1 VPHCTADSI
10 NMTYKSYVFSLTL
23 RVVGLLIS
31 LTLLAFGIA
40 WINTYA
46 IIGGSIFSLIVIYN
60 FYRFVIKRFVEM
72 DDFFESVKY
81 RDFSRWFVETKG
93 PQDIRELHKG
103 FNLVNKTI
111 KAIDSERQAQFVYLQ
126 KILEM
131 VNIGIIAYNV
141 ESGDVL
147 WANDSFLKTL
157 DFPSF
162 KNISFVEKR
171 RPNIYDEL
179 FETYHSNTASVTL
192 EMRQETLK
200 VLISDT
206 VFEMEEHSFKL
217 IVLQN
222 IEETLNRNES
232 EAWKKLL
239 SVMTHEIMNSIAP
252 ITSLAETLQNN
263 IQDSMAHP
271 ETDNLELEDVN
282 AGLNSIKKRSEGL
295 MKFAKTYR
303 SLNKVTHV
311 NKTKIKASD
320 LFSSISELMKPSFEE
335 KEIELT
341 FKLKDPNLVFEID
354 SYLIEQVLIN
364 LILNAIDA
372 TETVSNPQIVVSAN
386 IGHKGTAQIRVMDNG
401 GGIPTEIMDS
411 IFIPFFSTKKTGS
424 GIGLSLCK
432 QIMLLHGG
440 KIQLRSSENKG
451 TEVSLVF

>member
-1 VPHCTADSI
+1 M
-10 NMTYKSYVFSLTL
+10 NYKSYLLLLSL
-23 RVVGLLIS
+23 RVLGLLLA

-40 WINTYA
+40 WYNTYA
-46 IIGGSIFSLIVIYN
+46 IIGGAIISVIAVYN
-60 FYRFVIKRFVEM
+60 LYRFVIKRFVEV

-147 WANDSFLKTL
+147 WSNDSFLKTL

-162 KNISFVEKR
+162 KNISFIEKR
-171 RPNIYDEL
+171 RPKIYDEL

-192 EMRQETLK
+192 ELRQETLK

-206 VFEMEEHSFKL
+206 VFEIEDHSFKL

-252 ITSLAETLQNN
+252 ITSLAETLQHN
-263 IQDSMAHP
+263 IQHS
-271 ETDNLELEDVN
+271 LEQSQPDTLDLEDIN
-282 AGLNSIKKRSEGL
+282 SGLNSIKRRSEGL

-311 NKTKIKASD
+311 NKTKIKISD
-320 LFSSISELMKPSFEE
+320 LFGSILELMKPSLEDKEVSLIFE
-335 KEIELT
+335 LN
-341 FKLKDPNLVFEID
+341 DPNLTFEVD

-372 TETVSNPQIVVSAN
+372 TEKVTNPQVLISAN
-386 IGHKGTAQIRVMDNG
+386 ISHKGTGQIKVMDNG
-401 GGIPTEIMDS
+401 SGIPAEIMDS
-411 IFIPFFSTKKTGS
+411 IFVPFFSTKKTGS

-440 KIQLRSSENKG
+440 KIQLISSETKG
-451 TEVSLVF
+451 TTVSLLF

>member
-1 VPHCTADSI
+1 
-10 NMTYKSYVFSLTL
+10 MTYKSYLLSLSLRVLGLLLTL
-23 RVVGLLIS
+23 TFLAYGIVSRNILAILSGA
-31 LTLLAFGIA
+31 TLSVIA
-40 WINTYA
+40 VYK
-46 IIGGSIFSLIVIYN
+46 LHH
-60 FYRFVIKRFVEM
+60 FVIKRFVEM

-93 PQDIRELHKG
+93 PQDLRQLHKG
-103 FNLVNKTI
+103 FNMVNKTI

-141 ESGDVL
+141 ESGEVL

-162 KNISFVEKR
+162 KNISFIEKR
-171 RPNIYDEL
+171 RPQLYDEL

-206 VFEMEEHSFKL
+206 VFEMDDHSFKL

-252 ITSLAETLQNN
+252 ITSLAETLQGN
-263 IQDSMAHP
+263 IQEAMEQP
-271 ETDNLELEDVN
+271 ETAALELEDIN

-311 NKTKIKASD
+311 NKTKIKLSN
-320 LFSSISELMKPSFEE
+320 LFNSINELMKPSLED
-335 KEIELT
+335 KKVALI
-341 FKLKDPNLVFEID
+341 FKLNDPNLTFELD
-354 SYLIEQVLIN
+354 AYLIEQVLIN

-372 TETVSNPQIVVSAN
+372 TNAVDQPQVFVSADLT
-386 IGHKGTAQIRVMDNG
+386 HKGTGQIKVVDNG
-401 GGIPTEIMDS
+401 SGIPAEIMDS
-411 IFIPFFSTKKTGS
+411 IFVPFFSTKKSGS

-440 KIQLRSSENKG
+440 KIQLQSLEDEG
-451 TEVSLVF
+451 TTVSLLF

>member
-1 VPHCTADSI
+1 MI
-10 NMTYKSYVFSLTL
+10 YKSYFFSIFL
-23 RVVGLLIS
+23 RVLGLLFCIS
-31 LTLLAFGIA
+31 LLAFGLVYK
-40 WINTYA
+40 NTYA
-46 IIGGSIFSLIVIYN
+46 IIGGSILSVFAFYKLYKFSV
-60 FYRFVIKRFVEM
+60 RRFVEM

-93 PQDIRELHKG
+93 PQDIRQLHKG

-147 WANDSFLKTL
+147 WANDSLLKIIDL
-157 DFPSF
+157 PHF
-162 KNISFVEKR
+162 KNIKFVESRK
-171 RPNIYDEL
+171 PEVFDEL
-179 FETYHSNTASVTL
+179 FETYHSNSVSVTL

-206 VFEMEEHSFKL
+206 VFEMDDNSFKL
-217 IVLQN
+217 IVVQN

-252 ITSLAETLQNN
+252 ISSLAETLQNN
-263 IQDSMAHP
+263 VQQSIENPHI
-271 ETDNLELEDVN
+271 EKLELEDVN
-282 AGLNSIKKRSEGL
+282 AGLNSIKRRSEGL

-311 NKTKIKASD
+311 NKTTVKASD
-320 LFSSISELMKPSFEE
+320 LFNSINELMKPSLEQKKIDLNFE
-335 KEIELT
+335 
-341 FKLKDPNLVFEID
+341 LKDSNLQFEID

-364 LILNAIDA
+364 LILNAIEA
-372 TETVSNPQIVVSAN
+372 TEKVSEPNIIVSAN
-386 IGHKGTAQIRVMDNG
+386 INQSGSAQISVSDNG
-401 GGIPTEIMDS
+401 CGIPSEIMDS

-424 GIGLSLCK
+424 GIGLSVSK
-432 QIMLLHGG
+432 QVMLLHGG
-440 KIQLRSSENKG
+440 KIKIQNNRIKG
-451 TEVSLVF
+451 ASVILIF

>member
-1 VPHCTADSI
+1 
-10 NMTYKSYVFSLTL
+10 MTYKSYLFSLTL
-23 RVVGLLIS
+23 RVLGLLIS
-31 LTLLAFGIA
+31 LTILAFGIA
-40 WINTYA
+40 LPNTYA
-46 IIGGSIFSLIVIYN
+46 IIAGSILSLIAVYN
-60 FYRFVIKRFVEM
+60 LYRFVIKRFIEM

-81 RDFSRWFVETKG
+81 RDFSRWFVEDKG
-93 PQDIRELHKG
+93 PQDVRELHKG

-147 WANDSFLKTL
+147 WANDSLLKTL

-171 RPNIYDEL
+171 RPKIYDEL
-179 FETYHSNTASVTL
+179 FETYHSNTTSVNL
-192 EMRQETLK
+192 DLMQETIK

-206 VFEMEEHSFKL
+206 VFEMEDNSFKL
-217 IVLQN
+217 IVVQN

-252 ITSLAETLQNN
+252 ISSLAETLQTN
-263 IQDSMAHP
+263 IKECLKNP
-271 ETDNLELEDVN
+271 EPQKLEFEDIN

-311 NKTKIKASD
+311 NKTTIKAVD
-320 LFSSISELMKPSFEE
+320 LFQSISELMKPSLEQKTVNLVFD
-335 KEIELT
+335 
-341 FKLKDPNLVFEID
+341 LKDPNLLLEID

-372 TETVSNPQIVVSAN
+372 IQTVPNPTIQVSASIDHN
-386 IGHKGTAQIRVMDNG
+386 AKSQIKVIDNG
-401 GGIPTEIMDS
+401 TGIPAEIMDS
-411 IFIPFFSTKKTGS
+411 IFVPFFSTKKTGS
-424 GIGLSLCK
+424 GIGLSLSK

-440 KIQLRSSENKG
+440 KIQIQNNSESG
-451 TEVSLVF
+451 TVVSLIF

>member
-1 VPHCTADSI
+1 M
-10 NMTYKSYVFSLTL
+10 NYKNYLFLLTL
-23 RVVGLLIS
+23 RVLGLLLA
-31 LTLLAFGIA
+31 LTLLAFGTA
-40 WINTYA
+40 WFNTYA
-46 IIGGSIFSLIVIYN
+46 IIGGAIISVIAVYN
-60 FYRFVIKRFVEM
+60 LYRFVIKRFVEV

-93 PQDIRELHKG
+93 PPDIRELHKG

-111 KAIDSERQAQFVYLQ
+111 KTIDSERQAQFVYLQ

-147 WANDSFLKTL
+147 WSNDSFLKTL

-162 KNISFVEKR
+162 KNISFIEKR
-171 RPNIYDEL
+171 RPKIYDEL

-192 EMRQETLK
+192 ELRQETLK

-206 VFEMEEHSFKL
+206 VFELEDHSFKL

-252 ITSLAETLQNN
+252 ITSLAETLQHN
-263 IQDSMAHP
+263 IQHSLKQP
-271 ETDNLELEDVN
+271 EALDLEDIN
-282 AGLNSIKKRSEGL
+282 SGLNSIKRRSEGL

-311 NKTKIKASD
+311 NKTKIKISD
-320 LFSSISELMKPSFEE
+320 LFGSILELMKPSLED
-335 KEIELT
+335 KEVSLT
-341 FKLKDPNLVFEID
+341 FELNDPNLIFEVD

-372 TETVSNPQIVVSAN
+372 TEKVSNPQVLITASLS
-386 IGHKGTAQIRVMDNG
+386 HKGTGQIKVMDNG
-401 GGIPTEIMDS
+401 SGIPTEIMDS
-411 IFIPFFSTKKTGS
+411 IFVPFFSTKKTGS

-440 KIQLRSSENKG
+440 KIQLISTEREG
-451 TEVSLVF
+451 TTVSLLF

>member
-1 VPHCTADSI
+1 MI
-10 NMTYKSYVFSLTL
+10 YKSYLFSLII
-23 RVVGLLIS
+23 RVLSLLIA
-31 LTLLAFGIA
+31 LTLLAFGIVKM
-40 WINTYA
+40 NTYA
-46 IIGGSIFSLIVIYN
+46 IIGGVMASIFAVSYLYQ
-60 FYRFVIKRFVEM
+60 FVIKRFLEV
-72 DDFFESVKY
+72 DDFFESIKY

-93 PQDIRELHKG
+93 PQDIRQLHKG

-111 KAIDSERQAQFVYLQ
+111 KAIDNERQAQFVYLQ

-141 ESGDVL
+141 ETGDVL
-147 WANDSFLKTL
+147 WVNDSFLKTL

-162 KNISFVEKR
+162 KNISFIEKR
-171 RPNIYDEL
+171 KPNIYDEL

-206 VFEMEEHSFKL
+206 VFEMDEHSFKL

-232 EAWKKLL
+232 DAWKKLL

-252 ITSLAETLQNN
+252 ITSLAETLHNN
-263 IQDSMAHP
+263 IQDAIEQP
-271 ETDNLELEDVN
+271 QTTVLELDDIN

-311 NKTKIKASD
+311 NKSRVMASN
-320 LFSSISELMKPSFEE
+320 LFESINELLKPSLVG
-335 KEIELT
+335 KDVELI
-341 FKLKDPNLVFEID
+341 FSLNDPNLAFEID
-354 SYLIEQVLIN
+354 VYLIEQVLIN
-364 LILNAIDA
+364 LILNAVDA
-372 TETVSNPQIVVSAN
+372 TEKALNPQILVSAN
-386 IGHKGTAQIRVMDNG
+386 LSHKGIGQITVADNG
-401 GGIPTEIMDS
+401 SGIPDEIKDS
-411 IFIPFFSTKKTGS
+411 IFVPFFSTKKTGS

-440 KIQLRSSENKG
+440 KIQLQSSETKG
-451 TEVSLVF
+451 TVVSLTF